1 MAYYKNDFEEVIGKY
16 GKIQSSE
23 NRYASFDY
31 CYNYFHPSSKIDI
44 TADMEK
50 SCLVLGFYLASW
62 GMYRGS
68 SFILGKSSKIFVP
81 LIEYISSQREHHCEV
96 WEIDVDKYTDEN
108 IALLIEQYGNIRS
121 IIIKNKNAHL
131 TLVTKVMLGVF
142 ASTPAFDQYFIKSF
156 GATFKGKSGF
166 RSFNKKSL
174 QCLNEFY
181 LSNKEIIDSTSNDT
195 KTICFESGEPSNL
208 HYSKAKII
216 DMYGYTN
223 RS

>member
-1 MAYYKNDFEEVIGKY
+1 MTLKKSSVNTEKY
-16 GKIQSSE
+16 
-23 NRYASFDY
+23 NRQRTGMPLSTIAT
-31 CYNYFHPSSKIDI
+31 I
-44 TADMEK
+44 TFTHHQKLTLPQIWKKA
-50 SCLVLGFYLASW
+50 GFYLASW

-142 ASTPAFDQYFIKSF
+142 APTPAFDQYFIKSF